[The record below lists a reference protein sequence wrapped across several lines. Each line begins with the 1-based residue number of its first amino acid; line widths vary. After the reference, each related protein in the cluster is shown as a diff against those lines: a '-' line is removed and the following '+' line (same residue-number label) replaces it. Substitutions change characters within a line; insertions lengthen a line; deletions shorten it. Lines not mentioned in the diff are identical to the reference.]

1 MEEATMSAAG
11 GGKPEKEGAPAR
23 ILSKGADGQTQ
34 PKAPGRL
41 PAGFWALVAAQL
53 VSLFGNAVLRFAL
66 PLYVLN
72 LTGSSTAM
80 GAVTACA
87 WIPYIVLA
95 PVGGVAADRIRKR
108 RIMAVLDGVMAA
120 VCAAYLL
127 LCGTASVVGLSVAA
141 LVALY
146 AVQSVYQP
154 TVQAS
159 VPALVPHG
167 SIQRATALVSQISML
182 SSLIGPVLG
191 GLVFGAFGIEPVV
204 AASGALFVAS
214 CALVAC
220 AVRVPFHPL
229 PRQRGVVRTVV
240 GDIAEALAFLRS
252 GRPVILKT
260 ILLATA
266 FNLVLSSFVTIGT
279 PVVVTEVLGLSNQ
292 LMGFAEGA
300 LALGGLAGG
309 IAAGA
314 LAGKVDLRRSP
325 AVLAA
330 GSAALLLMAAATALP
345 LPAMAAYA
353 LVVCGLFLTM
363 ACCTL
368 FSVLA
373 VAFVQ
378 GETPAHLIGKVM
390 ALVVGLSNCASPIGQ
405 LLYGGVLDAF
415 RGAVPVVVAV
425 VVAIS
430 LALAA
435 AVARV
440 LERGLG
446 VGAAQEAPRS

>member
-1 MEEATMSAAG
+1 MEDVTMNEAG
-11 GGKPEKEGAPAR
+11 GGKLEKEDAR
-23 ILSKGADGQTQ
+23 AGTLPKDASGQ
-34 PKAPGRL
+34 
-41 PAGFWALVAAQL
+41 
-53 VSLFGNAVLRFAL
+53 
-66 PLYVLN
+66 
-72 LTGSSTAM
+72 
-80 GAVTACA
+80 
-87 WIPYIVLA
+87 
-95 PVGGVAADRIRKR
+95 
-108 RIMAVLDGVMAA
+108 
-120 VCAAYLL
+120 
-127 LCGTASVVGLSVAA
+127 
-141 LVALY
+141 
-146 AVQSVYQP
+146 
-154 TVQAS
+154 
-159 VPALVPHG
+159 ALVPHG

-204 AASGALFVAS
+204 AA
-214 CALVAC
+214 
-220 AVRVPFHPL
+220 
-229 PRQRGVVRTVV
+229 
-240 GDIAEALAFLRS
+240 
-252 GRPVILKT
+252 
-260 ILLATA
+260 
-266 FNLVLSSFVTIGT
+266 
-279 PVVVTEVLGLSNQ
+279 
-292 LMGFAEGA
+292 
-300 LALGGLAGG
+300 
-309 IAAGA
+309 
-314 LAGKVDLRRSP
+314 
-325 AVLAA
+325 
-330 GSAALLLMAAATALP
+330 SAALLLMAAATALP

-446 VGAAQEAPRS
+446 VGAAQEALRS